1 MKYSHLCL
9 LLVLVLGIMA
19 FGCTS
24 QKSQPVTP
32 VPTTL
37 SPTTVPT
44 TSPTPA
50 YPQQLA
56 GQWVLKTMAIQQGSV
71 PLTPT
76 TQITLTFNTDGS
88 ISGYGGCNNYF
99 ASYNLTGVA
108 TPKGAGMTVGPITTS
123 KKYCQSTSSQ
133 ENTYLQTLQNT
144 GAYVVNGNLLTITDV
159 SQNAL
164 VYQQAASMVT
174 TVYYPEPA

>member
-24 QKSQPVTP
+24 QKSQPITP

-37 SPTTVPT
+37 PPTSVPT
-44 TSPTPA
+44 TSATPV

-56 GQWVLKTMAIQQGSV
+56 GQWVLKTMAIQGGSA
-71 PLTPT
+71 PLVPT
-76 TQITLTFNTDGS
+76 TDISLYFNTDGS

-99 ASYNLTGVA
+99 ASYTLTGA
-108 TPKGAGMTVGPITTS
+108 TTPKGAGMTIAPISTS
-123 KKYCQSTSSQ
+123 KKYCESTSIQ

-144 GAYVVNGNLLTITDV
+144 GAYVVNGNLLTITDA
-159 SQNAL
+159 SQNGL
-164 VYQQAASMVT
+164 VYQQAASIVT
-174 TVYYPEPA
+174 TTYYPQPA